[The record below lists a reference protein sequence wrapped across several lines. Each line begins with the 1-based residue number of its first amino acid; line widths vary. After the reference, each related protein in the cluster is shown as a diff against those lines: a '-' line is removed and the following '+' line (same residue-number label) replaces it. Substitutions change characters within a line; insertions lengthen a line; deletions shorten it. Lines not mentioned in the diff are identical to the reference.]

1 MDYQSQSEEKK
12 KKKKKRLI
20 IDPVCQSR
28 SIEVDDEEDNKE
40 DKLSAY
46 YQG

>member
-28 SIEVDDEEDNKE
+28 RIEVEVDDED
-40 DKLSAY
+40 DKLAPY
-46 YQG
+46 YHG